1 MTRPPVDLADVF
13 RAATSGF
20 LRWHRAS
27 FQQLKV
33 IQAITRC
40 RTAALGGHIDTCTG
54 CGKDGGLSYNSCR
67 NRHCPKCQAQA
78 RQRWQA
84 ARERDLLPVPYFHV
98 VFTLPHKLNSLIRAN
113 PVALYNLLFR
123 SVADTLIEVAANP
136 KRLGA
141 QIGFFAILHTWTQTL
156 VFHPHIHCVVPG
168 GGLDPDPT
176 QWKATSE
183 RFLLPRRILRSVFRG
198 KFLDGLKDLVD
209 SGQIRFP
216 PKLQS
221 LENPKHFRAWIR
233 GLYIHHWVVYPKPP
247 FGGPTQVLRYLGRY
261 THRVAISNHRL
272 IGFDGKQIQFRWIDR
287 KAGHSQRIMDLPIDE
302 FIRRFLSHVL
312 PKGFVRIRHFGFMTN
327 FRRTA
332 SLALCR
338 QLLGHAPPPM
348 TEDLASDTRATWRC
362 PLCHA
367 PMKVRE
373 RLTAIEIA
381 FRPGLRLCAAFDT
394 S

>member
-1 MTRPPVDLADVF
+1 MTRPAVELADVF
-13 RAATSGF
+13 RTAAAGF
-20 LRWHRAS
+20 LRWHWAS
-27 FQQLKV
+27 FQQRKV
-33 IQAITRC
+33 IRAITHC
-40 RTAALGGHIDTCTG
+40 RTAALGGHIDTCSG
-54 CGKDGGLSYNSCR
+54 CGKDWGLSYNSCR

-78 RQRWQA
+78 RQRWLA
-84 ARERDLLPVPYFHV
+84 ARQADLLPTPYFHV

-113 PVALYNLLFR
+113 PVTLYNLLFR

-156 VFHPHIHCVVPG
+156 VFHPHIHCVIPG
-168 GGLDPDPT
+168 GGLDPDHT
-176 QWKATSE
+176 QWRTTSE
-183 RFLLPRRILRSVFRG
+183 RFFLPRRILRSVFRG
-198 KFLDGLKDLVD
+198 KFLDGLKDLVASD
-209 SGQIRFP
+209 QIRFP
-216 PKLQS
+216 PKLQF
-221 LENPKHFRAWIR
+221 LENPKRFRAWIR
-233 GLYIHHWVVYPKPP
+233 GLHIHPWVVYPKPP

-287 KAGHSQRIMDLPIDE
+287 KAGHTPRIMDLPVDE

-338 QLLGHAPPPM
+338 QLLGEE
-348 TEDLASDTRATWRC
+348 TSRIEDVVSVSQATWQC
-362 PLCHA
+362 PDCHA

-373 RLTAIEIA
+373 RLTAAEIA
-381 FRPGLRLCAAFDT
+381 FRSRLRLCPAFDT

>member
-1 MTRPPVDLADVF
+1 MTQTNVELAGIF
-13 RAATSGF
+13 RTAASSF
-20 LRWHRAS
+20 LRWHHAS

-33 IQAITRC
+33 IRAIIHC

-54 CGKDGGLSYNSCR
+54 CGKDWGLSYNSCR

-78 RQRWQA
+78 RQRWLT

-168 GGLDPDPT
+168 GGLNPDHT
-176 QWKATSE
+176 QWRATSE
-183 RFLLPRRILRSVFRG
+183 RFLLPRPVLRRVFRG
-198 KFLDGLKDLVD
+198 KFIDGLKQLVAAHKL
-209 SGQIRFP
+209 RFP
-216 PKLQS
+216 PKLQA
-221 LENPKHFRAWIR
+221 LEDPKRFRAWIR
-233 GLYIHHWVVYPKPP
+233 GLHIHPWVVYPKPP

-272 IGFDGKQIQFRWIDR
+272 IGFHGNQVQFRYIDR
-287 KAGHSQRIMDLPIDE
+287 KADHAPRILDLPVYE

-312 PKGFVRIRHFGFMTN
+312 PKGFVRIRHFGFMAN
-327 FRRTA
+327 FQRKA
-332 SLALCR
+332 SLETCR
-338 QLLGHAPPPM
+338 QLLRWVGSL
-348 TEDLASDTRATWRC
+348 TEDSVSSSVPNWRC
-362 PLCHA
+362 PDCHA
-367 PMKVRE
+367 PMTVQE
-373 RLTAIEIA
+373 RLTAVEIA

>member
-1 MTRPPVDLADVF
+1 MTRPGVELADVF
-13 RAATSGF
+13 RTAAAGF
-20 LRWHRAS
+20 LRWHWAS

-33 IQAITRC
+33 IRAITRC
-40 RTAALGGHIDTCTG
+40 RTAALGGHIDACSG
-54 CGKDGGLSYNSCR
+54 CGKDWGLSYNSCR
-67 NRHCPKCQAQA
+67 NRHCPKCQNQA
-78 RQRWQA
+78 RTRWLT
-84 ARERDLLPVPYFHV
+84 AREAELLPVAYFHV
-98 VFTLPHKLNSLIRAN
+98 VFTLPHKLNTLIRAN

-168 GGLDPDPT
+168 GGLNSDHT
-176 QWKATSE
+176 QWRATSE
-183 RFLLPRRILRSVFRG
+183 RFLLPRRVLRSVFRG
-198 KFLDGLKDLVD
+198 KFIDGLKDLAA

-216 PKLQS
+216 PKLQA
-221 LENPKHFRAWIR
+221 LEDPTRFRAWIR
-233 GLYIHHWVVYPKPP
+233 GLHIHPWVVYTKPP

-272 IGFDGKQIQFRWIDR
+272 VVFDGKHIQFRWIDR
-287 KAGHSQRIMDLPIDE
+287 KAGGTPRIMDLPVDE

-312 PKGFVRIRHFGFMTN
+312 PKGFVRIRHFGFMAN
-327 FRRTA
+327 FQRKA
-332 SLALCR
+332 SLESCR
-338 QLLGHAPPPM
+338 QLLRWVPSSTGDSVSS
-348 TEDLASDTRATWRC
+348 TEPNWRC
-362 PLCHA
+362 PDCHA
-367 PMKVRE
+367 PITVRE
-373 RLTAIEIA
+373 RLTAIQIA

>member
-1 MTRPPVDLADVF
+1 MTRPALELADVF
-13 RAATSGF
+13 RAAASGF
-20 LRWHRAS
+20 RRWHHAS

-33 IQAITRC
+33 MWMITHC

-54 CGKDGGLSYNSCR
+54 CGKDWGLSYNSCR

-78 RQRWQA
+78 RKRWLT
-84 ARERDLLPVPYFHV
+84 ARQRDLLPVPYFHV
-98 VFTLPHKLNSLIRAN
+98 VFTLPHKLNTLIRAN
-113 PVALYNLLFR
+113 PVELYNLLFR

-168 GGLDPDPT
+168 GGLNSDHT
-176 QWKATSE
+176 QWRATSDK
-183 RFLLPRRILRSVFRG
+183 FLLPRRILRSVFRG
-198 KFLDGLKDLVD
+198 KFLDGLKNLAA

-216 PKLQS
+216 PKLQF
-221 LENPKHFRAWIR
+221 LEDPKRFRAWIR
-233 GLYIHHWVVYPKPP
+233 GLHIHPWVVYTKPP

-272 IGFDGKQIQFRWIDR
+272 VSFDGNQVQFRYIDR
-287 KAGHSQRIMDLPIDE
+287 KAGHAQRILDLPVDE

-312 PKGFVRIRHFGFMTN
+312 PKGFVRIRHFGFMAN
-327 FRRTA
+327 FRRKA
-332 SLALCR
+332 SLETCR
-338 QLLGHAPPPM
+338 QLLRWVGSLTDHSVAS
-348 TEDLASDTRATWRC
+348 TEPNWRC
-362 PLCHA
+362 PDCHA
-367 PMKVRE
+367 PMTVRE
-373 RLTAIEIA
+373 RLTAVEIA